1 MNVIAN
7 QYVSIDF
14 LCTVHNIPAIG
25 YHQAVKKRV
34 LAVVIIILAVLLG
47 ALVFFLTRPR
57 VAIYEP
63 GYPSGYEIISPSS
76 FSLSYRVVS
85 DPASADLALALPGAI
100 LPEGIEGITI
110 GGDGADL
117 SIDESAMWMTAM
129 GDGVECLLYESSD
142 QYASKIAEDLLE
154 NDGNAY
160 AVTYDER
167 VSVENMQR
175 LLSSVSGSDKLL
187 LLTPS
192 SSIRLVRENQVVADT
207 VMDYRDAAA
216 IETTDIDEAVSI
228 DWDSTIRSML
238 SGNPELSYALVSL

>member
-47 ALVFFLTRPR
+47 ALVFL
-57 VAIYEP
+57 
-63 GYPSGYEIISPSS
+63 SGYEIISPSS

-85 DPASADLALALPGAI
+85 DPASADLVLALPGAV

-110 GGDGADL
+110 GGEGADL

-175 LLSSVSGSDKLL
+175 LFSSVSGSDKLL

-192 SSIRLVRENQVVADT
+192 SSIRLVRENQVDADT

-216 IETTDIDEAVSI
+216 VETTDIDEAVSI

-238 SGNPELSYALVSL
+238 SGNSELSYALVSL